1 MAKKNPTKTET
12 NNQVNNPMMKQYE
25 DMKKRHPD
33 TLLLFRCGDF
43 YETYEDDAEVCAK
56 TLGVTLTKST
66 TSGVRMAGFPYHALD
81 KYLPKLIR
89 SGNRIAICDQL
100 EKPAKTERPK
110 TEDVKA
116 EPVAETPEPKK
127 RGRKP
132 SQKKDDA
139 APQLVYSTYQN
150 AAGRTC
156 AKISGF
162 KEDDTAYQMAGL
174 YNASKSWDRKKDG
187 SKDYSLIFGPIYA
200 AAAELLCKALNA
212 KDDAQIKAAH
222 DCFAEALKAHRDMKS
237 ESRKAFMEKVEKRK
251 AGKAQK
257 AKAPKEKTY
266 TESQLRE
273 LLERYANG
281 ESVPEIEN
289 LINNRK
295 TA

>member
-12 NNQVNNPMMKQYE
+12 DNQVNNPMMKQYE
-25 DMKKRHPD
+25 DMKKKHPD

-43 YETYEDDAEVCAK
+43 YEAYEDDAESCAK
-56 TLGVTLTKST
+56 TLGITLTKST
-66 TSGVRMAGFPYHALD
+66 KSGVRMAGFPYHALD
-81 KYLPKLIR
+81 TYLPKLIR
-89 SGNRIAICDQL
+89 SGKRLAICDQL
-100 EKPAKTERPK
+100 EKPAPTEQPK
-110 TEDVKA
+110 TEDVKE
-116 EPVAETPEPKK
+116 EPVAETPLPKK

-132 SQKKDDA
+132 SKKEDA
-139 APQLVYSTYQN
+139 QLVYSTYQN
-150 AAGRTC
+150 ASGKTC

-174 YNASKSWDRKKDG
+174 YNASKSWDRQKDG
-187 SKDYSLIFGPIYA
+187 SKVYSLIFGPIYV

-212 KDDAQIKAAH
+212 KDDAEIKAAH
-222 DCFAEALKAHRDMKS
+222 ERFAEALKAHRDMKS

-289 LINNRK
+289 LINNHK
-295 TA
+295 AA